1 MAESDLVDKLSE
13 EENTSQNEISKKE
26 EPQSSTQLFTK
37 IIKDFS
43 DFLSK
48 RSVYEAAPENS
59 KVLVFNSDL
68 SFKEMIKAFINED
81 IYCALIYDS
90 KKEFFIGIITISDI
104 LFLFQYIIEKA
115 QEKIITDYNLFIKE
129 IFSTSKLLTSEE
141 DKDNNNENKK
151 DKNFD
156 ILKYLT
162 KINYNDY
169 FEVIKKYKKIHIL
182 YSIALDSSLL
192 DVLKVIYKVGVHR
205 LVVEETKKKGLND
218 NKKKENEL
226 NIQNNIFEN
235 KTDKEE
241 KEKTDKSAK
250 DKSDVEKSDKE
261 KSDKKVKKV
270 KTKKKVSVDEE
281 SKDKDKEKE
290 SKDGEKVVKKKVK
303 KIKKKKTETD
313 LTQKEKEENENKEEE
328 EKVVKKKVKK
338 IKKKKTETELNE
350 NNKDLKEK
358 EKKEDEKKEDDKKD
372 INNFQKS
379 EKSMLEIE
387 DFSNKDVFKLNNED
401 TSKTLELPSETQNYT
416 GFVTYETV
424 FDFLIY
430 NYYSMEMKE
439 FDLSLEELRNISL
452 NSSFIKPLTNFALVD
467 EEVHSS
473 FSKNITSKNDILPI
487 LTNDKKEI
495 FGFLYLRDYLY
506 FVSNC
511 ESNQNLTNEQFLSNM
526 YEGID
531 DAKPFGKERIIF
543 LEYNNDSKKLRI
555 KELLEKING
564 APEKKIIIKDKD
576 DGDKLYIISL
586 KNIFDVV
593 VEMNENLN

>member
-495 FGFLYLRDYLY
+495 FGFLYLRDYLF

-531 DAKPFGKERIIF
+531 DAKPFGKKRIIF